1 MNALVAH
8 GGGPT
13 AVINASLAGLVEECR
28 RGTFSTLYGAR
39 FGVEGLLT
47 ENWLDLLACDPDLI
61 ANIAGTPGSALGS
74 SRRRL
79 CDDDYDRMLALF
91 RRRDIR
97 CFFYTGGNGSM
108 STAAEVA
115 RRARAAGFEL
125 QVIGIPKTIDNDLCI
140 TDHTPGY
147 PSTAHFFAAA
157 ARDVGE
163 DNRSLPS
170 PICVLETLG
179 RNAGWIVASTCFAR
193 PDPLDGSDDAPHLI
207 YFPERPLSVDR
218 IAADVEGVF
227 RRLGRA
233 VIAVCE
239 GQLDDQGLPFGADVD
254 RADDPAHRLS
264 SNLGHTLAG
273 LLHGKLGI
281 RARAEKP
288 GLFGRSCGEFAT
300 ELDRREARKCGK
312 AAAIAAAGGHSAVM
326 VAIRRDS
333 DDPYHS
339 GTFLAPLDAVSRTER
354 LLPADWIAEAGN
366 NVAEPFIRY
375 AKPLLPLLRHYQRL
389 EPTES
394 RP

>member
-13 AVINASLAGLVEECR
+13 AVINASLAGLVGECR
-28 RGTFSTLYGAR
+28 RGPFSTLFGAR
-39 FGVEGLLT
+39 FGVAGLLN
-47 ENWLDLLACDPDLI
+47 EDWLDLLACDPEQI
-61 ANIAGTPGSALGS
+61 AKIAGAPGSALGS

-79 CDDDYDRMLALF
+79 SDDDYDRMLALF
-91 RRRDIR
+91 RQRDIG

-108 STAAEVA
+108 STAAEIA
-115 RRARAAGFEL
+115 RRACAAGCEL

-170 PICVLETLG
+170 PVCVLETLG
-179 RNAGWIVASTCFAR
+179 RNAGWIVAATCFAR
-193 PDPLDGSDDAPHLI
+193 RNPLDGSDDAPHLI
-207 YFPERPLSVDR
+207 YFPERPLSLDR
-218 IAADVEGVF
+218 IAADVEGVC

-239 GQLDDQGLPFGADVD
+239 GQLDDKGLPFGADVD

-273 LLHGKLGI
+273 LLHRKLGI

-300 ELDRREARKCGK
+300 ALDRREAWECGK
-312 AAAIAAAGGHSAVM
+312 AAAIAAAGGHNAVM
-326 VAIRRDS
+326 VAIRRES

-339 GTFLAPLDAVSRTER
+339 SAFLAPLDAVSRTER
-354 LLPADWIAEAGN
+354 LLPPGWIAEAGN
-366 NVAEPFIRY
+366 NVGEGFIRY
-375 AKPLLPLLRHYQRL
+375 ARPLLPSLRHYPRL
-389 EPTES
+389 AG
-394 RP
+394 